1 MLSFV
6 VRSRLLRSHT
16 TWPAKRR
23 SWPPPE
29 RPTLRET
36 AQRRQSRR
44 NCRTNWKSA
53 NKTHRRWAL
62 QLQRL
67 WAHHY
72 VNIMSNNP
80 KRKWAAILFQ
90 SIRVWVSVA
99 WLMSDWM
106 PLLLFSE
113 SFLFFLLPESSSVW
127 FISCLRKKN
136 KTLSRLMWFMCDWR
150 DRRRRS
156 Q

>member
-113 SFLFFLLPESSSVW
+113 SFLFLKWTLITFYYPNHQVSDSFPVSEKKIKLFL
-127 FISCLRKKN
+127 
-136 KTLSRLMWFMCDWR
+136 D
-150 DRRRRS
+150 
-156 Q
+156 